1 MYSIVKEKV
10 MKNILEGLK
19 VNISNKI
26 YIKDPETSE
35 LGKNIV
41 ENSILLIN
49 EIGFDNFTFKKLGER
64 IGSNESSIYRYF
76 ENKHKLLLY
85 LSSWY
90 WGWLE
95 FKIVLAT
102 NSISNSKEKLIKALE
117 IITEEAS
124 EDNNHPHINEVILSK
139 IVICEF
145 SKSYLTKEVDD
156 ENKEGYFLIYKRV
169 INRIV
174 EMVIEVNP
182 NYPTPRSL
190 ISTVVEGSLHQHF
203 LKSHFKTITDCHDKT
218 TPIKFFTSLVLKQIS

>member
-1 MYSIVKEKV
+1 

-35 LGKNIV
+35 LGKNII

-49 EIGFDNFTFKKLGER
+49 EIGFDNFTFKKLGEK

-95 FKIVLAT
+95 FKIVLST
-102 NSISNSKEKLIKALE
+102 NSITNPKEKLIKALE
-117 IITEEAS
+117 IITEETS
-124 EDNNHPHINEVILSK
+124 KDNNHPHIDEVILNN
-139 IVICEF
+139 IVVCEF
-145 SKSYLTKEVDD
+145 SKSYLTKEVEV

-174 EMVIEVNP
+174 EMVKEVNP
-182 NYPTPRSL
+182 EYPTPRSL

-203 LKSHFKTITDCHDKT
+203 LKNHFKTITDCNEKT
-218 TPIKFFTSLVLKQIS
+218 TPKDFFTSVVLKQIS

>member
-1 MYSIVKEKV
+1 

-26 YIKDPETSE
+26 YIKDPETSD
-35 LGKNIV
+35 LGKNII
-41 ENSILLIN
+41 ENSIQLIN
-49 EIGFDNFTFKKLGER
+49 DIGFDNFTFKKLGER

-102 NSISNSKEKLIKALE
+102 TGISNPMEKLIKALE
-117 IITEEAS
+117 IVTEETT
-124 EDNNHPHINEVILSK
+124 EDNNHPHINEVILNN
-139 IVICEF
+139 IVVCEF

-174 EMVIEVNP
+174 EMVVEVKP
-182 NYPTPRSL
+182 NYPTPKSL
-190 ISTVVEGSLHQHF
+190 ISTVIEGSLHQHF
-203 LKSHFKTITDCHDKT
+203 LKNHFKTITDCNDKT
-218 TPIKFFTSLVLKQIS
+218 TPNEFFTALVIKQIS

>member
-1 MYSIVKEKV
+1 

-35 LGKNIV
+35 LGKNII

-95 FKIVLAT
+95 FKIVLST
-102 NSISNSKEKLIKALE
+102 NSITNPKEKLVKALE
-117 IITEEAS
+117 IVTEEPS
-124 EDNNHPHINEVILSK
+124 EDKNHPHINKVILSN

-174 EMVIEVNP
+174 EMVKEVNP
-182 NYPTPRSL
+182 EYPTPRSL
-190 ISTVVEGSLHQHF
+190 ISTVIEGTLHQHF
-203 LKSHFKTITDCHDKT
+203 LKNHFKTITDCNEKT
-218 TPIKFFTSLVLKQIS
+218 TPAEFFTSLVLKQIS

>member
-1 MYSIVKEKV
+1 

-35 LGKNIV
+35 LGKNII
-41 ENSILLIN
+41 EKSIQLID

-76 ENKHKLLLY
+76 ENKHKMLLY

-95 FKIVLAT
+95 FKIVLTT
-102 NSISNSKEKLIKALE
+102 NSILDPKEKLIKALE
-117 IITEEAS
+117 IVTEETT
-124 EDNNHPHINEVILSK
+124 EDFNHPHINEVILSK

-156 ENKEGYFLIYKRV
+156 ENKEGYFLIYKRI

-174 EMVIEVNP
+174 EMVQVVNP
-182 NYPTPRSL
+182 EYPTPRSL

-203 LKSHFKTITDCHDKT
+203 LKSHFKTITDCNDKT
-218 TPIKFFTSLVLKQIS
+218 TPIEFFTALVLKQIS

>member
-1 MYSIVKEKV
+1 

-35 LGKNIV
+35 LGRNII

-49 EIGFDNFTFKKLGER
+49 EIGFDNFTFKKLGEK

-95 FKIVLAT
+95 FKIVLST
-102 NSISNSKEKLIKALE
+102 NSITNPKEKLIKALE
-117 IITEEAS
+117 IITEETS
-124 EDNNHPHINEVILSK
+124 PDNNHPHIDEVILNN
-139 IVICEF
+139 IVVCEF
-145 SKSYLTKEVDD
+145 SKSYLTKEVEV

-174 EMVIEVNP
+174 EMVQEVNP
-182 NYPTPRSL
+182 EYPTPRSL

-203 LKSHFKTITDCHDKT
+203 LKNHFKTITDCNEKT
-218 TPIKFFTSLVLKQIS
+218 TPKDFFTAVVLKQIS

>member
-1 MYSIVKEKV
+1 

-35 LGKNIV
+35 LGKNII

-49 EIGFDNFTFKKLGER
+49 EIGFDNFTFKKLGEK

-95 FKIVLAT
+95 FKIVLST
-102 NSISNSKEKLIKALE
+102 NSITNPKEKLIKALE
-117 IITEEAS
+117 IITEETS
-124 EDNNHPHINEVILSK
+124 KDNNHPHIDEVILNN
-139 IVICEF
+139 IVVCEF
-145 SKSYLTKEVDD
+145 SKSYLTKEVEV

-174 EMVIEVNP
+174 EMVKEVNP
-182 NYPTPRSL
+182 EYPTPKSL

-203 LKSHFKTITDCHDKT
+203 LKNHFKTITDCNEKT
-218 TPIKFFTSLVLKQIS
+218 TPKDFFTAVVLKQIS